1 MNHVDCL
8 PEYHEERID
17 SQKAKDAPLSYAA
30 SLYCSD
36 SEIRESIRRAK
47 SDGDELNRLFKY
59 LRGCAQNI
67 IFGNRYNLSL
77 NGVFDHEDLAQ
88 EACLRAF
95 QKFPS
100 FDPDEKARITTW
112 LYSIVRNT
120 FYEFRRKSRKYA
132 SDPDRAVEKAPLTQY
147 EILADKE
154 RAELIDTL
162 FSRVDGDYRYPLHLK
177 LVEGYSIERLSEKTG
192 DSRYAIRKK
201 LRKGK
206 TQLLNAAREL
216 VPDYRL
222 F

>member
-1 MNHVDCL
+1 MNHAYCL
-8 PEYHEERID
+8 PEYHERRID
-17 SQKAKDAPLSYAA
+17 SQKAEGAPLSHP
-30 SLYCSD
+30 SNLYCSD
-36 SEIRESIRRAK
+36 SQVRESIRRAK
-47 SDGDELNRLFKY
+47 SDGDELDRLFKY

-77 NGVFDHEDLAQ
+77 NGVFDQEDLAQ

-100 FDPDEKARITTW
+100 FNPDEKARITTW

-132 SDPDRAVEKAPLTQY
+132 SEPYRAIEKAPLTQY
-147 EILADKE
+147 EILAEKE

-162 FSRVDGDYRYPLHLK
+162 FSRVDGKYKYPLYLK

-192 DSRYAIRKK
+192 DSRYAVRKK

-206 TQLLNAAREL
+206 VQLLNAAREL
-216 VPDYRL
+216 VPDYGL
-222 F
+222 I